1 MTRDEIY
8 SELKLILIELFE
20 IEPELITLE
29 SNLYEDLDID
39 SIDAVDINATEYF
52 LSSVNITDTRLRY
65 RPTSFWSLPRPAR
78 RSTRPASCW
87 RSTDWT

>member
-8 SELKLILIELFE
+8 SELKIILIELFE

-39 SIDAVDINATEYF
+39 SIDAVDLI
-52 LSSVNITDTRLRY
+52 VKLREMTGQKVDPEIFKKI
-65 RPTSFWSLPRPAR
+65 RTLDDIIDAVIELLNSKSENV
-78 RSTRPASCW
+78 S
-87 RSTDWT
+87 

>member
-8 SELKLILIELFE
+8 RELKIILIELFE

-39 SIDAVDINATEYF
+39 SIDAVDLIVKLREMTGQKVDPEIF
-52 LSSVNITDTRLRY
+52 KQIRTLDNIIDAVVELLN
-65 RPTSFWSLPRPAR
+65 SKSENV
-78 RSTRPASCW
+78 S
-87 RSTDWT
+87 

>member
-8 SELKLILIELFE
+8 SELKIILIELFE

-39 SIDAVDINATEYF
+39 SIDAVDLI
-52 LSSVNITDTRLRY
+52 VKLREMTGQKVDPEIFKKI
-65 RPTSFWSLPRPAR
+65 RTLDDIIDAVVELLNSKSENV
-78 RSTRPASCW
+78 S
-87 RSTDWT
+87 

>member
-39 SIDAVDINATEYF
+39 SIDAVDLI
-52 LSSVNITDTRLRY
+52 VKLREMTGQKFDPEIFKKI
-65 RPTSFWSLPRPAR
+65 RTLDDIIDAVIELLNSKS
-78 RSTRPASCW
+78 
-87 RSTDWT
+87 

>member
-8 SELKLILIELFE
+8 RELKIILIELFE

-39 SIDAVDINATEYF
+39 SIDAVDLI
-52 LSSVNITDTRLRY
+52 VKLREMTGQKFDPEIFKKI
-65 RPTSFWSLPRPAR
+65 RTLDDIIDAVIELLNSKS
-78 RSTRPASCW
+78 
-87 RSTDWT
+87 

>member
-39 SIDAVDINATEYF
+39 SIDAVDLI
-52 LSSVNITDTRLRY
+52 VKLREMTGQKFDPEIFKKI
-65 RPTSFWSLPRPAR
+65 RTLDDIIDAVIELLNSKSENV
-78 RSTRPASCW
+78 S
-87 RSTDWT
+87 

>member
-8 SELKLILIELFE
+8 SELKIILIELFE

-39 SIDAVDINATEYF
+39 SIDAVDLIVKLREMTGQKVDPEIF
-52 LSSVNITDTRLRY
+52 KTIRTLDNIIDAVIELLN
-65 RPTSFWSLPRPAR
+65 SKSENI
-78 RSTRPASCW
+78 S
-87 RSTDWT
+87 

>member
-39 SIDAVDINATEYF
+39 SIDAVDLI
-52 LSSVNITDTRLRY
+52 VKLREMTGQKFD
-65 RPTSFWSLPRPAR
+65 P
-78 RSTRPASCW
+78 
-87 RSTDWT
+87 

>member
-39 SIDAVDINATEYF
+39 SIDAVDII
-52 LSSVNITDTRLRY
+52 VKLREMTGQKFDPEIFKKI
-65 RPTSFWSLPRPAR
+65 RTLDDIIDAVIELLNSKS
-78 RSTRPASCW
+78 
-87 RSTDWT
+87 

>member
-8 SELKLILIELFE
+8 RELKIILIELFE

-39 SIDAVDINATEYF
+39 SIDAVDLI
-52 LSSVNITDTRLRY
+52 VKLREMTGQKVDPEIFKKI
-65 RPTSFWSLPRPAR
+65 RTLDDIIDAVVELLNSKSENV
-78 RSTRPASCW
+78 S
-87 RSTDWT
+87 

>member
-39 SIDAVDINATEYF
+39 SIDAVDLIVQLREIIGQKIDPEIFKKIRTLDDIIDAVVELQNSKNE
-52 LSSVNITDTRLRY
+52 SVL
-65 RPTSFWSLPRPAR
+65 
-78 RSTRPASCW
+78 
-87 RSTDWT
+87 